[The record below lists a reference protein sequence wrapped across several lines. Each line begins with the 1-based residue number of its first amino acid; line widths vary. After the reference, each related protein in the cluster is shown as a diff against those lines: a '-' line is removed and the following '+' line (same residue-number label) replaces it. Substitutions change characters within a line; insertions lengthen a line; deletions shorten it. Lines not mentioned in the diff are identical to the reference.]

1 MITKNFAKKDLLSI
15 SDLSSEEIIFLLNQ
29 TDSFREV
36 NERDIKKVGD
46 SIKRLIKDLA
56 QDTKDG
62 DADYRQE
69 IKELQNFY
77 KKYVIEMDVKFKQF
91 KRKNT

>member
-36 NERDIKKVGD
+36 NERDIKKVPTLRG
-46 SIKRLIKDLA
+46 KTVVNL
-56 QDTKDG
+56 
-62 DADYRQE
+62 
-69 IKELQNFY
+69 F
-77 KKYVIEMDVKFKQF
+77 F
-91 KRKNT
+91 